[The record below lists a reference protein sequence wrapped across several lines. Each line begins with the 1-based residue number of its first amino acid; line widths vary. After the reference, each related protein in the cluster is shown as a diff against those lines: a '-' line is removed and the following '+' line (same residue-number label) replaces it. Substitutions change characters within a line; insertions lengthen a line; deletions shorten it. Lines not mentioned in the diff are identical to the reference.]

1 MEQKPYIRTVQYYET
16 DKMGIV
22 HHSNYIRWF
31 EESRIDLMD
40 QMEAGYKALEDSGI
54 LIPVLSVSC
63 TYKAMVHFGER
74 VAILPRVVEY
84 TGVRLWLTYTVTRV
98 EDGILCTVG
107 ESSHCFI
114 TESGRPV
121 SLKKANP
128 QYHAAFLAALEI
140 GRAGD
145 AAE

>member
-1 MEQKPYIRTVQYYET
+1 MEQKPYIRAVQYYET

-40 QMEAGYKALEDSGI
+40 QMDAGYKELEDSGI

-63 TYKAMVHFGER
+63 QYKAMIHFGDR
-74 VAILPRVVEY
+74 VEILPRLVEY
-84 TGVRLWLTYTVTRV
+84 TGVRMRLTYTVTRT
-98 EDGILCTVG
+98 EDGRLCTTG

-114 TESGRPV
+114 TGDGRPV
-121 SLKKANP
+121 SLKKASP
-128 QYHAAFLAALEI
+128 RYHERFLSALAA
-140 GRAGD
+140 GQTD
-145 AAE
+145 

>member
-63 TYKAMVHFGER
+63 TMALYVQETDRTGMRIPLSSSRFCRSPAHTR
-74 VAILPRVVEY
+74 PWCIL
-84 TGVRLWLTYTVTRV
+84 
-98 EDGILCTVG
+98 
-107 ESSHCFI
+107 ES
-114 TESGRPV
+114 V
-121 SLKKANP
+121 
-128 QYHAAFLAALEI
+128 
-140 GRAGD
+140 
-145 AAE
+145 

>member
-1 MEQKPYIRTVQYYET
+1 MKQKPYIRTVQYYET

-40 QMEAGYKALEDSGI
+40 QMDAPYKELEESGI
-54 LIPVLSVSC
+54 LIPVLSVGC
-63 TYKAMVHFGER
+63 QYKAMVHFGER
-74 VAILPRVVEY
+74 VAVFPRLVEY
-84 TGVRLWLTYTVTRV
+84 TGVRMRLTYTVAR
-98 EDGILCTVG
+98 EGDGALCTTG

-114 TESGRPV
+114 TADGRPV

-128 QYHAAFLAALEI
+128 RYHERFLAALETS
-140 GRAGD
+140 RT
-145 AAE
+145 AE